1 MIGVPFDN
9 NDLTCLG
16 AATEVV
22 AELVAR
28 RDPMLVELATTYPTT
43 EELAAWIRSLPQ
55 RNDEGMPNDGPKGD
69 ACQPTKVDHSA
80 TPARSTSRANG
91 KRSAVR

>member
-28 RDPMLVELATTYPTT
+28 RDPMLVELA
-43 EELAAWIRSLPQ
+43 AR
-55 RNDEGMPNDGPKGD
+55 
-69 ACQPTKVDHSA
+69 QPGV
-80 TPARSTSRANG
+80 
-91 KRSAVR
+91 